1 MTHPQVGDVI
11 DRRYL
16 LVREIDRGGVGAVY
30 EAEHRITQRSV
41 ALKLLSEH
49 HRTSPESRARLLREA
64 RALTLARHRNVVAAL
79 DAGELDDGQPY
90 LVMELMEGRTL
101 SGLLTARRKLGVA
114 ETVSVGIQLCDAVSQ
129 AHARG
134 VIHRD
139 VKPQNVFVA
148 RDEVGE
154 EVIKLFDFGL
164 ARLSGE
170 SENIPDKKLTDHGK
184 VMGTAEYMAPEQLL
198 AKDVD
203 HRADVYSIGSTLYE
217 CLAGVVPFEGTF
229 GEVLLKVS
237 TEELPPL
244 AVRVPDAPVD
254 LCRAIEKALAKDPAG
269 RWQDVHDL
277 SRALTA
283 GTDSP
288 FAKESLLGIRT
299 SARPKQAAEPTRQRR
314 RYARAPYVTP
324 VRIVEESGR
333 TVDGRSED
341 ISEGGLLVLTEEPC
355 TMNARVE
362 VRFALPTTGRIAT
375 ATATT
380 RWARIVRGTGAAGLE
395 FEALAD
401 PIRQAIQAYV
411 TMMGGIL

>member
-1 MTHPQVGDVI
+1 MQNATFWDPGPPPGPSIVIPCGIVTHPQVGDVI

-154 EVIKLFDFGL
+154 EVIKLFDSWAGSLKGQDFDDFALAPARRIIAALKARHPGL
-164 ARLSGE
+164 PVIAFPREAGPRYEGFARATGADCVALDSSVSADWAAAHVQKDGCVQGNLDQRLLVTGGEDLVAETKRVVRAFSGGPHIF
-170 SENIPDKKLTDHGK
+170 NLGHGI
-184 VMGTAEYMAPEQLL
+184 T
-198 AKDVD
+198 
-203 HRADVYSIGSTLYE
+203 
-217 CLAGVVPFEGTF
+217 
-229 GEVLLKVS
+229 
-237 TEELPPL
+237 
-244 AVRVPDAPVD
+244 PDA
-254 LCRAIEKALAKDPAG
+254 DPANVQ
-269 RWQDVHDL
+269 RMID
-277 SRALTA
+277 A
-283 GTDSP
+283 
-288 FAKESLLGIRT
+288 IR
-299 SARPKQAAEPTRQRR
+299 
-314 RYARAPYVTP
+314 
-324 VRIVEESGR
+324 G
-333 TVDGRSED
+333 
-341 ISEGGLLVLTEEPC
+341 
-355 TMNARVE
+355 
-362 VRFALPTTGRIAT
+362 
-375 ATATT
+375 
-380 RWARIVRGTGAAGLE
+380 
-395 FEALAD
+395 
-401 PIRQAIQAYV
+401 
-411 TMMGGIL
+411 